1 MECTFCKKTYST
13 IYNLNHHQ
21 RTTKSCLLL
30 QNKLEKVE
38 KIKKTFECFTCKKNF
53 TSKFTLTRHVPKCTQ
68 QTQHTLHAQLSFED
82 LMRKQKE
89 EFDAKLKE
97 LSEKEEHKDIEL
109 EQLKEKLKQTENEL
123 HIERKKEHSPQIS
136 NTINQNITTINIYQV
151 MTPEHVLDVF
161 QKHYSIDTLLGG
173 QKALARFVNDGFLKE
188 SPVYVCG
195 DRSRQKFYILKDGQK
210 KEDPDC
216 TEILGLTSHGLPRV
230 QEVYET
236 ALFDLPE
243 KVTEDEVQD
252 NYQQIISMDKQRSEF
267 KAELSK
273 IVSSDT
279 NSSFN
284 TIIQNMKDRSERLGL
299 FERQG

>member
-38 KIKKTFECFTCKKNF
+38 KIKKTFECFTCKKIF
-53 TSKFTLTRHVPKCTQ
+53 TSKFTLTRHAPKCTQ
-68 QTQHTLHAQLSFED
+68 HTQYTLHAPLSFEE
-82 LMRKQKE
+82 LIRKQKE

-136 NTINQNITTINIYQV
+136 NTINQNITNITIYQV

-243 KVTEDEVQD
+243 KVTEDDVQD

>member
-1 MECTFCKKTYST
+1 
-13 IYNLNHHQ
+13 
-21 RTTKSCLLL
+21 
-30 QNKLEKVE
+30 
-38 KIKKTFECFTCKKNF
+38 
-53 TSKFTLTRHVPKCTQ
+53 
-68 QTQHTLHAQLSFED
+68 
-82 LMRKQKE
+82 MRKQKE

>member
-1 MECTFCKKTYST
+1 MECTFCKKTYSN

-21 RTTKSCLLL
+21 RTTKSCLIL

-38 KIKKTFECFTCKKNF
+38 KIKSTFECFTCKKNF
-53 TSKFTLTRHVPKCTQ
+53 ISKFTLSRHVPKCTQ
-68 QTQHTLHAQLSFED
+68 NTQEQSFAE
-82 LMRKQKE
+82 LIRKQKE

-97 LSEKEEHKDIEL
+97 LSEKDEHKEIEL
-109 EQLKEKLKQTENEL
+109 EHLKEKLKQTETEL
-123 HIERKKEHSPQIS
+123 QIERKKEHSPQIS
-136 NTINQNITTINIYQV
+136 NNTIHNQNITNITIYQV

-161 QKHYSIDTLLGG
+161 QKHYSLDTLLGG

-188 SPVYVCG
+188 APVYVCG
-195 DRSRQKFYILKDGQK
+195 DRSRQKFYIIKDGQK

-243 KVTEDEVQD
+243 KVTEDDVQD

-284 TIIQNMKDRSERLGL
+284 SIIQNMKARSERLGL

>member
-1 MECTFCKKTYST
+1 
-13 IYNLNHHQ
+13 
-21 RTTKSCLLL
+21 LLL

-53 TSKFTLTRHVPKCTQ
+53 TSKFTLTRHAPKCTQ
-68 QTQHTLHAQLSFED
+68 QTQYTLHAPPSFEE
-82 LMRKQKE
+82 LIRKQKE

-97 LSEKEEHKDIEL
+97 LSEKEEHKEMEL
-109 EQLKEKLKQTENEL
+109 EQLKEKLKKTENEL

-136 NTINQNITTINIYQV
+136 NTINQNITNITIYQV

-243 KVTEDEVQD
+243 KVTEDDVQD

>member
-1 MECTFCKKTYST
+1 
-13 IYNLNHHQ
+13 
-21 RTTKSCLLL
+21 LLL

-53 TSKFTLTRHVPKCTQ
+53 TSKFTLTRHAPKCTQ
-68 QTQHTLHAQLSFED
+68 NAQDTLHAQLSFED

-123 HIERKKEHSPQIS
+123 HNERKKEHSPQIS

-243 KVTEDEVQD
+243 KVTEDDVQD